1 MWGATDESGARYNSS
16 AGNLPSY
23 IRSVDFR
30 HGSMEFPPHIDSGL
44 FVFGPNCSGSVARPF
59 IEICRLLQKFDRKVR
74 LPANMFGEIE
84 LRRPAASGQLFQA
97 SNRAIF
103 QARRSIPPS
112 PVTVASLRLA
122 ARGELPARFHFYAK

>member
-1 MWGATDESGARYNSS
+1 MRGAADESGACNGSS
-16 AGNLPSY
+16 AGNLPPF
-23 IRSVDFR
+23 IGSVDFR

-59 IEICRLLQKFDRKVR
+59 IEICSLLQKFDRKVR
-74 LPANMFGEIE
+74 LPANLFGEIE
-84 LRRPAASGQLFQA
+84 LRRPAAPGQLFQA
-97 SNRAIF
+97 STRAIF

-122 ARGELPARFHFYAK
+122 RAGNSSRAFTF

>member
-1 MWGATDESGARYNSS
+1 MLGATDESGPRYNSS
-16 AGNLPSY
+16 AGNLPPL
-23 IRSVDFR
+23 IRNVDFR

-59 IEICRLLQKFDRKVR
+59 IEICSLLQKFDRKFR

-84 LRRPAASGQLFQA
+84 LRRPAATGQLFQA

-103 QARRSIPPS
+103 QATRSTFFPIARYGRLPPLS
-112 PVTVASLRLA
+112 GAWVVT
-122 ARGELPARFHFYAK
+122 F

>member
-1 MWGATDESGARYNSS
+1 MLGATDESGPRYNSS
-16 AGNLPSY
+16 AGNLPSL
-23 IRSVDFR
+23 IRNVDFR

-59 IEICRLLQKFDRKVR
+59 IEICSLIQKFDRKFRV
-74 LPANMFGEIE
+74 PANLFGEIE
-84 LRRPAASGQLFQA
+84 LRRPAAPGQLFRA

-112 PVTVASLRLA
+112 PVTFASLRLA
-122 ARGELPARFHFYAK
+122 ARGELPARFHFLS